1 MLHDR
6 KRSLIFMHNLCGGP
20 IPAGI
25 YLWLP
30 KPARLTYFQ
39 LNLTYH
45 KMFGLEGEG
54 VVSFKI
60 VNFDLIFFSV
70 GILSSIDELI
80 L

>member
-1 MLHDR
+1 
-6 KRSLIFMHNLCGGP
+6 MHNICGGP

-30 KPARLTYFQ
+30 KPARLNYFQ
-39 LNLTYH
+39 LNLN

-70 GILSSIDELI
+70 GILSSIDD
-80 L
+80 